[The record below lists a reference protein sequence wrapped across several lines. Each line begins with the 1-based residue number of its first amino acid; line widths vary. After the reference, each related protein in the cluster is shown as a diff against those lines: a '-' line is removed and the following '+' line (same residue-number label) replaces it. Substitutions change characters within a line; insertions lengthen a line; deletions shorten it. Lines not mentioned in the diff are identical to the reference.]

1 MQQTSRAIVRPD
13 GLRISLVHQAGASR
27 AAALVQVAAGSH
39 HEPERWPG
47 LAHLLEHL
55 LFTGS
60 RRYPDD
66 SRLMSW
72 IQRVGGSVNAT
83 TQARRSAWFF
93 EVDAP
98 LLADGVRRL
107 QDMLL
112 APTLEPAAIEQEIAV
127 IDAENR
133 LIQQHD
139 PSRREAAV
147 FHSVQAPAGFQRF
160 QVGSAESF
168 AGERQAL
175 REALT
180 AFHQRHY
187 ISNTMQLWLQGPQPL
202 EELEALAAEFCAGL
216 PAGAVAH
223 PSPPILLAPDRY
235 LQLETPAQPGLWYC
249 PLLQY
254 SGDNV
259 TLLREFL
266 LDAAPGSLLA
276 TLRERDAAHD
286 VELKWLYQDEVTGW
300 LALAFTGDDA
310 EGINALLPTWL
321 QALQSTTQTQQ
332 KHYYRLARQ
341 RFANLSPLEQLRQR
355 AFGFAPLAQPV
366 DFAAFC
372 ARLAAA
378 PTVRLRC
385 SKETIARTATTQG
398 FTLPLARWQPQPPAP
413 AAADFIFYPQH
424 QPAVAP
430 PLPETSVPLVHI
442 QAYQQPT
449 TLILR
454 PAFGNNFSYAEG
466 QHRGQ
471 RLRPLFAELRHLG
484 GHGEWRPVEGVWQL
498 MLRLPEAVATVEGIL
513 AAILQA
519 LAASGEDADAPAHD
533 SVAIR
538 HLLNHLADS
547 LQTQPPTR
555 GWLAALAGGSE
566 ATCQILA
573 RRLSV
578 LPTSVN
584 SPAVGPLDAC
594 PAGVTRLTHASDDS
608 ALLLFIPLPDGG
620 SLAALRALALLC
632 EPLFFQRLRVEL
644 QIGYVVSSRYLRC
657 ADREGLLFAL
667 QSPDH
672 SVSSLLGHCKRFLR
686 TLPLPDETHFAQLKM
701 RLKAL
706 MAAQPQA
713 ETAALQALR
722 QRRQLATLTQQEID
736 ALQRQDLLALRQQV
750 NRQRRRW
757 RVLCSAGD

>member
-1 MQQTSRAIVRPD
+1 MQPTSRAIVRPD

-39 HEPERWPG
+39 DEPERWPG

-66 SRLMSW
+66 SRLISW

-147 FHSVQAPAGFQRF
+147 FHGVQAPAGFQRF

-187 ISNTMQLWLQGPQPL
+187 ISNTMQLWLQGPQSL
-202 EELEALAAEFCAGL
+202 EELEALAAEFCADL
-216 PAGAVAH
+216 PAGAAPH
-223 PSPPILLAPDRY
+223 PSPPILLAHDRY
-235 LQLETPAQPGLWYC
+235 LQLETPAPAGFWYC
-249 PLLQY
+249 PLLQHV
-254 SGDNV
+254 GDNV

-276 TLRERDAAHD
+276 TLRERDAAYD

-300 LALAFTGDDA
+300 LALAFSGDDA

-332 KHYYRLARQ
+332 NHYYRLARQ
-341 RFANLSPLEQLRQR
+341 RFADLSPLEQLRQR

-378 PTVRLRC
+378 PAVRLRC
-385 SKETIARTATTQG
+385 TKESVSRTVTTQG
-398 FTLPLARWQPQPPAP
+398 FTLPLTRWQPQPTAP
-413 AAADFIFYPQH
+413 ATADFIFYPH
-424 QPAVAP
+424 HPPAATP

-442 QAYQQPT
+442 QAGQHPT

-454 PAFGNNFSYAEG
+454 PAFGSNFSYAEG

-498 MLRLPEAVATVEGIL
+498 MLRLPEAVAAVEGIL
-513 AAILQA
+513 AAILQV
-519 LAASGEDADAPAHD
+519 LAASGGDADAPAQE

-555 GWLAALAGGSE
+555 GWLAALAGGSD
-566 ATCQILA
+566 ATCQLLA

-578 LPTSVN
+578 LPTPVN
-584 SPAVGPLDAC
+584 ASAVGPLEAS
-594 PAGVTRLTHASDDS
+594 PAGVTRLTHTSDDS

-644 QIGYVVSSRYLRC
+644 QIGYVVSCRYLRC

-667 QSPDH
+667 QSPDR

-686 TLPLPDETHFAQLKM
+686 TLPVPDETHFAQLKL

-706 MAAQPQA
+706 IAAQPQA
-713 ETAALQALR
+713 GTAALQALR
-722 QRRQLATLTQQEID
+722 QRQQLATFTQQEID
-736 ALQRQDLLALRQQV
+736 ALQRQDLLALQQQLS
-750 NRQRRRW
+750 RQRRRW